1 MLSIKIKAGISVRS
15 PAFTQGGQIPRKYS
29 CEGENINPPL
39 EISGF
44 PANTRSMALILED
57 PDAVKGI
64 FYHWLVWNIP
74 PTESISENSEPGIT
88 GSNSSGTEGY
98 TGPCPPTGSHRYYF
112 RIFALD
118 TLLDIPAGS
127 DKDALEKAMQHH
139 QLSTGEIMAHYRK
152 GS

>member
-1 MLSIKIKAGISVRS
+1 MLTTKMKSGISVKS
-15 PAFTQGGQIPRKYS
+15 PAFDQGGQIPKKYS

-44 PANTRSMALILED
+44 PGHTQSLALILED

-64 FYHWLVWNIP
+64 FYHWVVWNIP
-74 PTESISENSEPGIT
+74 PTESISENSSPGIT
-88 GSNSSGTEGY
+88 GSNSSGTEEY

-118 TLLDIPAGS
+118 TLLDISAGS
-127 DKDALEKAMQHH
+127 DKNTLEEAMQGH
-139 QLSTGEIMAHYRK
+139 QLSTGEIMAHFRK
-152 GS
+152 GR